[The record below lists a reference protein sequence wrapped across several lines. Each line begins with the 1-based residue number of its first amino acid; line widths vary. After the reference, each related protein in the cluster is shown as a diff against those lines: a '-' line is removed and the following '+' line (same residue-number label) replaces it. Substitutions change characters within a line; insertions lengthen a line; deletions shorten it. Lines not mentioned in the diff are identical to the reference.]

1 MDESELFGRC
11 SHATA
16 QKVLSGKWTMLV
28 MRHLEDGPMRFNELQ
43 RRLPDMTAATL
54 SKLLKRMESDGLVV
68 RNDYGEVP
76 PRVEYALSPIG
87 SEFRVVTDALG
98 EWGERYIGLIRIRT
112 VTTSVNVRGTSSCT
126 PAGMRTRSPEGVP
139 SSVRYGPIAGIITK
153 NEVMIT

>member
-11 SHATA
+11 PHATA

-76 PRVEYALSPIG
+76 PRVEYALIPIG
-87 SEFRVVTDALG
+87 SEFRIVTDALG
-98 EWGERYIGLIRIRT
+98 EWGERYIGYLRD
-112 VTTSVNVRGTSSCT
+112 GGSS
-126 PAGMRTRSPEGVP
+126 GSGR
-139 SSVRYGPIAGIITK
+139 
-153 NEVMIT
+153 

>member
-11 SHATA
+11 PHATA

-43 RRLPDMTAATL
+43 HCLPDMTAATL

-87 SEFRVVTDALG
+87 SEFRIVTDALG
-98 EWGERYIGLIRIRT
+98 EWGERYIGYLRD
-112 VTTSVNVRGTSSCT
+112 GGSS
-126 PAGMRTRSPEGVP
+126 GSGR
-139 SSVRYGPIAGIITK
+139 
-153 NEVMIT
+153 